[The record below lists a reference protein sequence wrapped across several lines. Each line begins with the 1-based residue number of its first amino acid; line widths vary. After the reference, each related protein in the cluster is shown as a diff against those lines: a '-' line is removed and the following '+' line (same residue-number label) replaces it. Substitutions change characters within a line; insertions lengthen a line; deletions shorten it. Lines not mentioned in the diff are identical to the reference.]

1 MTLRSVSLALWLS
14 LLPALAWA
22 GGPFQPVVPNGD
34 ARYSVGTALRAEQS
48 DEWWT
53 SLDDPALNKLVAEA
67 LQANHDIGA
76 AQARFHAA
84 AGVTL
89 QSASPLL
96 PTASFD
102 VGLNASPS
110 ENAAFQVSPQL
121 TELLNNLT
129 ELAES
134 IPGQS
139 PPADEDTEDDPE
151 LTWNGSAL
159 LNLGLNIDMGRS
171 ATALRAAQLDAAAA
185 RNDRDGVAS
194 AIVQQVVAT
203 WLDVRA
209 ARARVALVEGQ
220 IDTNGSL
227 LELTQAR
234 FLSSDAGGL
243 DVLQQKQ
250 QLAATRALLPQA
262 EQIRRLREV
271 QLATLLGRD
280 PSAPN
285 LPAASGLPALPP
297 PPGVGTPADLLE
309 ARPDLAAA
317 SNRFKSADTRVASSA
332 LGFAP
337 TFRLT
342 GNFGYQLRW
351 FKEWDSQETWGIGAG
366 VSIPIFGGLQ
376 RIGGLKQAIASR
388 NAAARSL
395 SAVALKAQAE
405 VESALIRED
414 TETSRL
420 VALAEQLDAARI
432 SYEESSR
439 QYAAGIASHIA
450 VLTSLASWQAS
461 ELNHLQAQ
469 RDVLGARIDLHTALG
484 APWVDRLNSTGATR

>member
-1 MTLRSVSLALWLS
+1 M
-14 LLPALAWA
+14 
-22 GGPFQPVVPNGD
+22 
-34 ARYSVGTALRAEQS
+34 
-48 DEWWT
+48 
-53 SLDDPALNKLVAEA
+53 
-67 LQANHDIGA
+67 
-76 AQARFHAA
+76 
-84 AGVTL
+84 
-89 QSASPLL
+89 
-96 PTASFD
+96 
-102 VGLNASPS
+102 
-110 ENAAFQVSPQL
+110 
-121 TELLNNLT
+121 
-129 ELAES
+129 
-134 IPGQS
+134 
-139 PPADEDTEDDPE
+139 
-151 LTWNGSAL
+151 
-159 LNLGLNIDMGRS
+159 
-171 ATALRAAQLDAAAA
+171 
-185 RNDRDGVAS
+185 
-194 AIVQQVVAT
+194 
-203 WLDVRA
+203 
-209 ARARVALVEGQ
+209 
-220 IDTNGSL
+220 
-227 LELTQAR
+227 
-234 FLSSDAGGL
+234 
-243 DVLQQKQ
+243 
-250 QLAATRALLPQA
+250 
-262 EQIRRLREV
+262 
-271 QLATLLGRD
+271 
-280 PSAPN
+280 
-285 LPAASGLPALPP
+285 
-297 PPGVGTPADLLE
+297 
-309 ARPDLAAA
+309 
-317 SNRFKSADTRVASSA
+317 ASSA